1 MQLIKWNNKFEL
13 NSSLHLNS
21 KDENQ
26 IVIELIIGVTLVLL
40 DE

>member
-1 MQLIKWNNKFEL
+1 MQLIKWNNKIEL

-26 IVIELIIGVTLVLL
+26 IVVELIIEVTLVLL
-40 DE
+40 YE